1 MVTRIEQ
8 VDLQRSLSLTGTF
21 IDYNGKA
28 VLYRQGIVKTKRST
42 TVYFK
47 RVTSHAFVLWS
58 D

>member
-28 VLYRQGIVKTKRST
+28 VSYRQGIVKTKRST

-47 RVTSHAFVLWS
+47 YDISHTFVLWE
-58 D
+58 